1 MMTKNIY
8 VPPVKKN
15 SFALLSIEDNEE
27 EITPEPQQSQQPQQP
42 QQPRQPQQL
51 IESVVDF
58 KVYYSK
64 NTGPYTKKYDG
75 QQGSGYP
82 MKEGSGYPMKEGQSG
97 SNYQMK
103 EGSSYSMKEGQS
115 GSSYQMKEGQPG
127 SGYQMKEGQP
137 ISGYQMKEGQS
148 GSGYQMKDGRQ
159 GGGYHMKEGRQGGGY
174 HMKEGRQGGGYQKYE
189 RPPYVPGHQQRN
201 SEEGGGE
208 GDGGGDG
215 EGKWQYQKHNEHKK
229 YDQLKYIYLEVPAN
243 LGELKMNNYYRL
255 LAHHNADSNWN
266 FNSYHHVTTL
276 KTWCDVS
283 KLFNTLNL
291 TNYKSN
297 IGNFDF
303 FIMKNEIS
311 PLWEDEENR
320 CGSICSVKIDTL
332 KDGYNILKTVFI
344 NICNNTLMN
353 ISKNN
358 VPNWNIIN
366 GVSFSCKKIEN
377 VSSAVEQDY
386 SMIKIW
392 FKTNYTQFDNI
403 DKYFN
408 DDINALL
415 KKYSIKVRAIKPEY

>member
-1 MMTKNIY
+1 MTKNIY
-8 VPPVKKN
+8 VPPSKKN
-15 SFALLSIEDNEE
+15 QFALLSNDEQ
-27 EITPEPQQSQQPQQP
+27 TPTEPIPISAPTAQKNYK
-42 QQPRQPQQL
+42 
-51 IESVVDF
+51 VDDYKVGGYKVDGNKVGCYNGDGNKDVDF
-58 KVYYSK
+58 KVYYK
-64 NTGPYTKKYDG
+64 NTG
-75 QQGSGYP
+75 Q
-82 MKEGSGYPMKEGQSG
+82 
-97 SNYQMK
+97 
-103 EGSSYSMKEGQS
+103 
-115 GSSYQMKEGQPG
+115 
-127 SGYQMKEGQP
+127 
-137 ISGYQMKEGQS
+137 
-148 GSGYQMKDGRQ
+148 
-159 GGGYHMKEGRQGGGY
+159 
-174 HMKEGRQGGGYQKYE
+174 YQKRE
-189 RPPYVPGHQQRN
+189 GVVPYYKREGIVPIQKHD
-201 SEEGGGE
+201 EECDD
-208 GDGGGDG
+208 GD
-215 EGKWQYQKHNEHKK
+215 GKWQYQKHNENKR
-229 YDQLKYIYLEVPAN
+229 YEQLKYIYLEVPN
-243 LGELKMNNYYRL
+243 NIGELKMNNYYRL

-276 KTWCDVS
+276 KTWDDLS

-297 IGNFDF
+297 ITNFDF
-303 FIMKNEIS
+303 FIMKNEIT

-332 KDGYNILKTVFI
+332 KDGYNILKTIFI

>member
-1 MMTKNIY
+1 MTKNIY
-8 VPPVKKN
+8 VPPIKKN
-15 SFALLSIEDNEE
+15 SFALLSNEE
-27 EITPEPQQSQQPQQP
+27 PIESEPEPKPVPEPKPAPKPAPVPAPTSTPTP
-42 QQPRQPQQL
+42 TPTPKD
-51 IESVVDF
+51 VDF
-58 KVYYSK
+58 KVYYK
-64 NTGPYTKKYDG
+64 NTG
-75 QQGSGYP
+75 Q
-82 MKEGSGYPMKEGQSG
+82 
-97 SNYQMK
+97 
-103 EGSSYSMKEGQS
+103 
-115 GSSYQMKEGQPG
+115 
-127 SGYQMKEGQP
+127 
-137 ISGYQMKEGQS
+137 
-148 GSGYQMKDGRQ
+148 
-159 GGGYHMKEGRQGGGY
+159 
-174 HMKEGRQGGGYQKYE
+174 YQKRE
-189 RPPYVPGHQQRN
+189 GVVPYYKREGAILNPKRENLGPTFKKE
-201 SEEGGGE
+201 EEGEGE
-208 GDGGGDG
+208 
-215 EGKWQYQKHNEHKK
+215 WQYQKHNENKR
-229 YDQLKYIYLEVPAN
+229 YEQLKYIYLEVPNN

-276 KTWCDVS
+276 KTWEDVS

-297 IGNFDF
+297 ISNFDF
-303 FIMKNEIS
+303 FIMRNEIS

-332 KDGYNILKTVFI
+332 KDGYNILKTIFI

-377 VSSAVEQDY
+377 VSSTVEQDY

>member
-1 MMTKNIY
+1 MTKNIY

-15 SFALLSIEDNEE
+15 SFALLSTEESEE
-27 EITPEPQQSQQPQQP
+27 EPQQPQQP
-42 QQPRQPQQL
+42 QQTQ
-51 IESVVDF
+51 ESVVDF

-64 NTGPYTKKYDG
+64 NTGPYTKRYEG
-75 QQGSGYP
+75 QQGSGYQV
-82 MKEGSGYPMKEGQSG
+82 KEGSG
-97 SNYQMK
+97 YQMK
-103 EGSSYSMKEGQS
+103 EGSSYPMKEGQA
-115 GSSYQMKEGQPG
+115 GGGYQMKEEQPG

-137 ISGYQMKEGQS
+137 
-148 GSGYQMKDGRQ
+148 GSGYYMKDGRQ
-159 GGGYHMKEGRQGGGY
+159 GSGYQNDGRQGSGY
-174 HMKEGRQGGGYQKYE
+174 QIRGGRQGGGYQKYE
-189 RPPYVPGHQQRN
+189 RPPYIPGHQKRN
-201 SEEGGGE
+201 SEEGSGEGGE
-208 GDGGGDG
+208 GGEGGDGG

-229 YDQLKYIYLEVPAN
+229 YDHLKYIYLEVPAN

-332 KDGYNILKTVFI
+332 KDGYNILKTLFI

>member
-1 MMTKNIY
+1 MTKNIY

-15 SFALLSIEDNEE
+15 SFALLSNEE
-27 EITPEPQQSQQPQQP
+27 LIEPEPVQAQEPEPTQAPAQAQEPTPTQAQAQEPKSAPTTKD
-42 QQPRQPQQL
+42 
-51 IESVVDF
+51 VDF
-58 KVYYSK
+58 KVYYK
-64 NTGPYTKKYDG
+64 NTG
-75 QQGSGYP
+75 Q
-82 MKEGSGYPMKEGQSG
+82 
-97 SNYQMK
+97 
-103 EGSSYSMKEGQS
+103 
-115 GSSYQMKEGQPG
+115 
-127 SGYQMKEGQP
+127 
-137 ISGYQMKEGQS
+137 
-148 GSGYQMKDGRQ
+148 
-159 GGGYHMKEGRQGGGY
+159 
-174 HMKEGRQGGGYQKYE
+174 YQKRE
-189 RPPYVPGHQQRN
+189 GNVPYYKREGTVLNQRREDTIPYYKREGTVLN
-201 SEEGGGE
+201 QKRENLGPTFKKEEGEGE
-208 GDGGGDG
+208 G
-215 EGKWQYQKHNEHKK
+215 EWQYQKHSENRRYE
-229 YDQLKYIYLEVPAN
+229 QLKYIYLEVPNN

-276 KTWCDVS
+276 KTWEDVS

-297 IGNFDF
+297 ISNFDF

-332 KDGYNILKTVFI
+332 KDGYNILKTIFI

-377 VSSAVEQDY
+377 VSSAIEQDY

>member
-1 MMTKNIY
+1 MSKNIY
-8 VPPVKKN
+8 VPPKKN
-15 SFALLSIEDNEE
+15 QFALLSNDDDQDKVQ
-27 EITPEPQQSQQPQQP
+27 EPTLTIQQNHK
-42 QQPRQPQQL
+42 L
-51 IESVVDF
+51 DEGESINNRDVDF
-58 KVYYSK
+58 KVYYTK
-64 NTGPYTKKYDG
+64 NTK
-75 QQGSGYP
+75 SYP
-82 MKEGSGYPMKEGQSG
+82 
-97 SNYQMK
+97 
-103 EGSSYSMKEGQS
+103 
-115 GSSYQMKEGQPG
+115 
-127 SGYQMKEGQP
+127 
-137 ISGYQMKEGQS
+137 
-148 GSGYQMKDGRQ
+148 R
-159 GGGYHMKEGRQGGGY
+159 R
-174 HMKEGRQGGGYQKYE
+174 
-189 RPPYVPGHQQRN
+189 
-201 SEEGGGE
+201 EEGNYPRREERNYPRREEGNYPRREERNYPRREEENYPKREEGE
-208 GDGGGDG
+208 
-215 EGKWQYQKHNEHKK
+215 WQYQKNDNHRHGE
-229 YDQLKYIYLEVPAN
+229 QLKYIYLEVPEN
-243 LGELKMNNYYRL
+243 IRELKMNNYYRL

-276 KTWCDVS
+276 KTWEDIS

-320 CGSICSVKIDTL
+320 CGSICSIKIDTL
-332 KDGYNILKTVFI
+332 KDGYNILKTIFFNV
-344 NICNNTLMN
+344 CNNTLMN

-377 VSSAVEQDY
+377 VSSTVEQDY

>member
-1 MMTKNIY
+1 MTKNIY

-15 SFALLSIEDNEE
+15 QFALLSNDEPTTAQPTTAQPTTAQPTTAQPTTAQPTTAQPPTAQPSTAQQVPKSYKVDNYKAGYNKE
-27 EITPEPQQSQQPQQP
+27 
-42 QQPRQPQQL
+42 
-51 IESVVDF
+51 VDF
-58 KVYYSK
+58 KIYYK
-64 NTGPYTKKYDG
+64 NTG
-75 QQGSGYP
+75 Q
-82 MKEGSGYPMKEGQSG
+82 
-97 SNYQMK
+97 
-103 EGSSYSMKEGQS
+103 
-115 GSSYQMKEGQPG
+115 
-127 SGYQMKEGQP
+127 
-137 ISGYQMKEGQS
+137 
-148 GSGYQMKDGRQ
+148 
-159 GGGYHMKEGRQGGGY
+159 
-174 HMKEGRQGGGYQKYE
+174 YQKREGIMPIQKREGIMPVQKY
-189 RPPYVPGHQQRN
+189 N
-201 SEEGGGE
+201 EESKVDE
-208 GDGGGDG
+208 GD
-215 EGKWQYQKHNEHKK
+215 GKWQYQKHSENKRCE
-229 YDQLKYIYLEVPAN
+229 QLKYIYLEVPN
-243 LGELKMNNYYRL
+243 NIGELKMNNYYRL

-276 KTWCDVS
+276 KTWEDVS

-291 TNYKSN
+291 TTYKSN

-320 CGSICSVKIDTL
+320 CGSICSIKIDTL
-332 KDGYNILKTVFI
+332 KDGYNILKTLFI

>member
-1 MMTKNIY
+1 MNKNIY
-8 VPPVKKN
+8 VPPKKN
-15 SFALLSIEDNEE
+15 QFALLSNDDENDNNCNDNNNISVETAKNVDNAKNDVVNVDNANIEHIDEKNNND
-27 EITPEPQQSQQPQQP
+27 
-42 QQPRQPQQL
+42 
-51 IESVVDF
+51 VDF

-64 NTGPYTKKYDG
+64 KNNVSNSGPG
-75 QQGSGYP
+75 QWS
-82 MKEGSGYPMKEGQSG
+82 
-97 SNYQMK
+97 
-103 EGSSYSMKEGQS
+103 
-115 GSSYQMKEGQPG
+115 SSYQK
-127 SGYQMKEGQP
+127 
-137 ISGYQMKEGQS
+137 
-148 GSGYQMKDGRQ
+148 
-159 GGGYHMKEGRQGGGY
+159 H
-174 HMKEGRQGGGYQKYE
+174 GGYQK
-189 RPPYVPGHQQRN
+189 H
-201 SEEGGGE
+201 EGQPTHGG
-208 GDGGGDG
+208 
-215 EGKWQYQKHNEHKK
+215 YQKHEGQPHGGYQKHEGQPHGGYQKHEGQWPYKK
-229 YDQLKYIYLEVPAN
+229 HDGPYQKHSENKTYEQLKYIYLEVPTNIA
-243 LGELKMNNYYRL
+243 ELKMNNYYRV

-266 FNSYHHVTTL
+266 YNSYHHVSTL
-276 KTWCDVS
+276 KNWEDVP
-283 KLFNTLNL
+283 KLFNTLNV

-297 IGNFDF
+297 ITNFDF

-332 KDGYNILKTVFI
+332 KDGYNILKTIFI

-377 VSSAVEQDY
+377 VSSAIEQDY